1 MRENFSKGIRN
12 VLKLSREEAVRL
24 NQSSILPE
32 HLLLGIIKDKE
43 GQANKMLRS
52 LGCDIKEMK
61 IMIDDFNINKKEK
74 SQSGT
79 IQLSRDAD
87 KILRN
92 TFEEASKSN
101 RKIANQIDLLLSI
114 TKNQSAPLKDII
126 NFFTIDYDVIRS
138 YMDIDAKNGNK
149 NEKEAGLESKT
160 PTLDLFGRDV
170 TALARSGNLDPIVG
184 RDLEIERVAQIL
196 SRRKK
201 NNPVLIGEPGVGKT
215 AIVEGLALR
224 IINKMVPRILWGER
238 VIALDLAGLIAGTK
252 YRGQFE
258 ERMKNLISELET
270 SSNIIV
276 FIDELHTIVGAGATT
291 GSLDAANL
299 FKPALARG
307 EIQIIGATTLNEYR
321 KYVEKDGALERRFQK
336 IIINQPSIVDTVQI
350 LNGIKSKY
358 EKHHNVV
365 ISDEAIQ
372 ACVDLSDRYISDRY
386 LPDKAIDVM
395 DEAGSRVRLS
405 NVNIPDNIILIEKE
419 IEKLN
424 KNKEKA
430 IFNQDFEK
438 AAKIRDKQRK
448 LKDKLENHKF
458 KWENKSSS
466 APPVLSEDDVADVV
480 SMITGIPLSKV
491 AESESQR
498 LINMPEELKKKI
510 IGQDDAILKVSQ
522 AIQRARTGL
531 KNPNHPIG
539 SFMFLGPTGV
549 GKTELAKK
557 IAEYIFNNEESLI
570 KIDMS
575 EYMERYN
582 VSRLLGAP
590 PGYVGF
596 DEGGQ
601 LTEKVR
607 RNPYSVI
614 LFDEIE
620 KAHSDVFNILLQVLD
635 EGRLTDSL
643 GRLIDFRNTIIIMT
657 SNIGT
662 KSINS
667 STLGFSTKQV
677 EENVERTSLIK
688 EEINRY
694 FRPEFLNR
702 IDDIIVFNSLKKRD
716 LHQIIDIQLHDIK
729 ENLSYKNNSIRFSKN
744 VKDYLLKDGSHR
756 DWGARPIRRIIQNEI
771 ENPISMKFLSNEFS
785 DNSIISVKVSANKLV
800 FTQFSKRKLKKLPN

>member
-12 VLKLSREEAVRL
+12 VLKFSREEAIRL
-24 NQSSILPE
+24 NQSSIFPE

-61 IMIDDFNINKKEK
+61 AMIEDLNIYKKEK
-74 SQSGT
+74 SHSGS

-114 TKNQSAPLKDII
+114 TKDQNGSLKDVID
-126 NFFTIDYDVIRS
+126 FFTIDYDVIRS
-138 YMDIDAKNGNK
+138 YMDIDTKDGKK
-149 NEKEAGLESKT
+149 NEKESSIESKT

-270 SSNIIV
+270 SSNVIV

-336 IIINQPSIVDTVQI
+336 IIINQPSIIDTVQI

-358 EKHHNVV
+358 EKHHNVL

-372 ACVDLSDRYISDRY
+372 ACVDLSNRYISDRY

-448 LKDKLENHKF
+448 LKDKLENDKF
-458 KWENKSSS
+458 KWENKNTS

-498 LINMPEELKKKI
+498 LINMPDELKKKI

-531 KNPNHPIG
+531 KNPSHPIG

-557 IAEYIFNNEESLI
+557 IAEYIFNNDESLI

-667 STLGFSTKQV
+667 STLGFSTKLV
-677 EENVERTSLIK
+677 EENVQRTNLIR
-688 EEINRY
+688 EEINKY

-744 VKDYLLKDGSHR
+744 VKDYLLRDGSHR

-771 ENPISMKFLSNEFS
+771 ENPISMKFLSKEFS
-785 DNSIISVKVSANKLV
+785 DNSIISVKVSGNKLA
-800 FTQFSKRKLKKLPN
+800 FTQFSKRKSKKLPN